1 MLRGLFVI
9 VSFAIASF
17 SYGQAFPS
25 KPLRML
31 VGFAP
36 GGANDILARIVSQKI
51 AEGLGQPVVVEN
63 RPGNAGL
70 IAAEMLAKAP
80 PDGYTLMLGSTGT
93 QTIAPHLTTKMPFD
107 ALNALAPVSLV
118 GVAPSALVVHARV
131 PAQSVQELIA
141 LAKSR

>member
-17 SYGQAFPS
+17 SYGQAFPT

-36 GGANDILARIVSQKI
+36 GGANDILARIVAQKLS
-51 AEGLGQPVVVEN
+51 GSFGQPVVVDN

-70 IAAEMLAKAP
+70 IATELLAKAP
-80 PDGYTLMLGSTGT
+80 PDGYTLLLGSTGT
-93 QTIAPHLTTKMPFD
+93 NSMAPHLTTK
-107 ALNALAPVSLV
+107 
-118 GVAPSALVVHARV
+118 
-131 PAQSVQELIA
+131 
-141 LAKSR
+141 